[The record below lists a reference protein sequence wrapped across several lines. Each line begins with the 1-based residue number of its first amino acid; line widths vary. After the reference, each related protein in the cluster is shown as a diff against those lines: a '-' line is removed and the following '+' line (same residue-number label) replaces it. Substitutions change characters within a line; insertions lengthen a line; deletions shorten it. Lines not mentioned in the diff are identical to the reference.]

1 MRRFTLLLALVFTLG
16 YTVAQQARIAPHADQ
31 VAFPIQQENY
41 EPETAVQAI
50 QAGSTTTSSPYTVGA
65 KTLGNVTA
73 TKVGEGPNAYGG
85 LSTSVNQ
92 ITHLSSLNY
101 MSVIFRHN
109 NGECG
114 GQSGQYRY
122 SYSTDLGQTWLDN
135 TSGASSCFGYGPL
148 NPAHFQAGRYPSM
161 FAFLPSGQSALSEVR
176 MAYGG
181 WSHNGVNNN
190 TNIQWTGNVTGV
202 VKDPTNF
209 GTPSTNV
216 TQEAY
221 PMYLQ
226 GGIDYGSTNMVER
239 IPGEY
244 WIPLVN
250 RDPGSN
256 NLGNIDLWKG
266 VYDATGDTLSWSLAT
281 VINSDHATPNDP
293 TVGSPNMAFSPDGQS
308 GVLIWSG
315 DLASNNPGGVDSSSA
330 LIYTRTLDGGAT
342 WDTPD
347 EFDFLNYPALTDSLQ
362 SLLFINTAGD
372 TVPFSTGAGTLS
384 FTSDVVVDAN
394 GMPHVIAR
402 VATAQTNEDDGTVS
416 PLGNFIY
423 PGLPKF
429 LLDFTLDPSGEWNGI
444 FLSPIACWVG
454 EFLATPDPIS
464 VDVWCQ
470 ASRSADGTKIFFS
483 WTDTDTTGVGGND
496 NINPDLF
503 GRMLD
508 INTMQLSPTIDWT
521 DGDPNWDGSVL
532 LPTVDPVALDDGA
545 GLFTVP
551 TMVSEFTDAG
561 QTTGYW
567 YFSDIQYDASTA
579 TIPVNWASNCFQST
593 LADAPTVTEPNC
605 GNSDGVINPNITG
618 GVAPFTYSWN
628 TGATSASL
636 TGLNPGTYSYVV
648 TDAEGCSVSGEILL
662 ESASPVT
669 ATPQVISD
677 ISCAGLSDGSAAL
690 EMADGTAPYSFVWG
704 NGETDSIATQLP
716 AGTTTVE
723 VTDAAGCV
731 IFAEVAVS
739 EPAALVVDDVT
750 DGVVTCFGDS
760 DGEVSAAASGGTG
773 NLSYSW
779 DDGSTGATVSNLP
792 AGTYEVTVTDEN
804 GCTATQNAT
813 VAQPAALGPQ
823 LIAIPAFSPN
833 SGSIT
838 IDPTNGPGNGPEYTY
853 TISLDNVL
861 GLPPADPFDTTF
873 TSLNPNGEAFIGLCG
888 GTYTV
893 IVEDVKG
900 CLDTGSVTVEASPNA
915 YCAQADTTTAINGT
929 KGLSRFNVYPNPAE
943 GMLQVELELVEMGDL
958 VLEVVNTQGE
968 AVATRRVSRVP
979 SYQTTFDLSHVAGGM
994 YLLRVT
1000 TSQGTQ
1006 STKVMLR

>member
-1 MRRFTLLLALVFTLG
+1 MRRLTLLWALVFALG

-31 VAFPIQQENY
+31 EAFPIQRELV
-41 EPETAVQAI
+41 EPEVAAQAS
-50 QAGSTTTSSPYTVGA
+50 QTTPPTNPSPYAVGA
-65 KTLGNVTA
+65 KTVGNVTA
-73 TKVGEGPNAYGG
+73 TKVGEGPNAFGG
-85 LSTSVNQ
+85 FSTSVNQ
-92 ITHLSSLNY
+92 VTHLSSLDY
-101 MSVIFRHN
+101 MAVIFRQN
-109 NGECG
+109 NNECG

-122 SYSTDLGQTWLDN
+122 SYSTDLGQTWFDN
-135 TSGASSCFGYGPL
+135 TSGASSCFGFGTL
-148 NPAHFQAGRYPSM
+148 NPTHFQAGRYPSM
-161 FAFLPSGQSALSEVR
+161 FAFLPSGQSTLSDIR

-181 WSHNGVNNN
+181 WSHNGVGSN
-190 TNIQWTGNVTGV
+190 TNVVWTGNVTGV
-202 VKDPTNF
+202 VNDPTNF
-209 GTPSTNV
+209 VNPSTNV
-216 TQEAY
+216 SQEAY
-221 PMYLQ
+221 PMYQQ

-266 VYDATGDTLSWSLAT
+266 VYDATGDTLAWSLAT
-281 VINSDHATPNDP
+281 VIDPDHATPNDP

-308 GVLIWSG
+308 GVLIWTG
-315 DLASNNPGGVDSSSA
+315 DLASTNPGGVDSSSSI
-330 LIYTRTLDGGAT
+330 IYTRTLDGGAT

-347 EFDFLNYPALTDSLQ
+347 EFDLLNYPALTDSLQ
-362 SLLFINTAGD
+362 SLLFINAAGD
-372 TVPFSTGAGTLS
+372 TVPFSTGAGTVS

-394 GMPHVIAR
+394 GIPHVIAR
-402 VATAQTNEDDGTVS
+402 VATAQRNEDDGSVS

-429 LLDFTLDPSGEWNGI
+429 LLDFTIDPSGEWNGI
-444 FLSPIACWVG
+444 FLSPIACWTG
-454 EFLATPDPIS
+454 DFLSTPGDPIS

-483 WTDTDTTGVGGND
+483 WTDTDTTGIGGSE

-508 INTMQLSPTIDWT
+508 VNTMQLSPIIDWT
-521 DGDPNWDGSVL
+521 DGDPNWDGEVL

-545 GLFTVP
+545 NLFTVP

-593 LADAPTVTEPNC
+593 LADAPNVVEPTC
-605 GNSDGVINPNITG
+605 GGSDGVINPNITG
-618 GVAPFTYSWN
+618 GVAPFAYSWN

-636 TGLNPGTYSYVV
+636 TGLNPGSYSYVV
-648 TDAEGCSVSGEILL
+648 TDAEGCTVSGEVLL
-662 ESASPVT
+662 ESASPIT

-677 ISCAGLSDGSAAL
+677 ISCAGLTDGSAAL
-690 EMADGTAPYSFVWG
+690 EMADGTAPYSFAWA

-731 IFAEVAVS
+731 TFAEVAVS
-739 EPAALVVDDVT
+739 EPAALVVDNIT
-750 DGVVTCFGDS
+750 DGTVTCAGDS

-773 NLSYSW
+773 NLTYSW
-779 DDGSTGATVSNLP
+779 DNGATGATISGLA

-804 GCTATQNAT
+804 GCTVSQNAA
-813 VAQPAALGPQ
+813 VDEPAALEP
-823 LIAIPAFSPN
+823 LVTSFPSTSPN

-838 IDPTNGPGNGPEYTY
+838 IDPAGQPGNGPDYTY
-853 TISLDNVL
+853 TITLAEVL
-861 GLPPADPFDTTF
+861 GFPPANPFDTTF
-873 TSLNPNGEAFIGLCG
+873 VSSAVVGESIIGLCG
-888 GTYTV
+888 GTYRV
-893 IVEDVKG
+893 LVEDAKG
-900 CLDTGSVTVEASPNA
+900 CTFTDSINVEASPNA
-915 YCAQADTTTAINGT
+915 FCAQAATAIEEVNGL
-929 KGLSRFNVYPNPAE
+929 KRFNVYPNPTQ
-943 GMLQVELELVEMGDL
+943 GLLQVELELVETDDL
-958 VLEVVNTQGE
+958 LIEVLNTQGE
-968 AVATRRVSRVP
+968 SVATRQVSKVP
-979 SYQTTFDLSHVAGGM
+979 NYQTTFDLSHATGGM

>member
-1 MRRFTLLLALVFTLG
+1 MLVGMLTALGLS
-16 YTVAQQARIAPHADQ
+16 AQAQRVVPADAQEALQAVPLNQEIVERPGPATPSLPPVGTQ
-31 VAFPIQQENY
+31 VVSNI
-41 EPETAVQAI
+41 
-50 QAGSTTTSSPYTVGA
+50 
-65 KTLGNVTA
+65 TA
-73 TKVGEGPNAYGG
+73 TQIGQATNAFSS
-85 LSTSVNQ
+85 LSTGVNQ
-92 ITHLSSLNY
+92 LSHITSANFMVAIYRHDLNT
-101 MSVIFRHN
+101 
-109 NGECG
+109 CG
-114 GQSGQYRY
+114 GESGHYRY
-122 SYSTDLGQTWLDN
+122 SFSTDLGATWDI
-135 TSGASSCFGYGPL
+135 GAAGTDPTACYGYGRLNNAFQETGRFPNVIAHLPTGQTLADSIDLIFTGRHFPL
-148 NPAHFQAGRYPSM
+148 GGG
-161 FAFLPSGQSALSEVR
+161 LP
-176 MAYGG
+176 
-181 WSHNGVNNN
+181 
-190 TNIQWTGNVTGV
+190 WTGCL
-202 VKDPTNF
+202 F
-209 GTPSTNV
+209 GTVDDATNWV
-216 TQEAY
+216 SETNNVVQENY
-221 PMYLQ
+221 PMASTE
-226 GGIDYGSTNMVER
+226 DEGSTNLVER
-239 IPGEY
+239 VPGEY
-244 WIPLVN
+244 WVPSSTLSGTPALDGNVN
-250 RDPGSN
+250 
-256 NLGNIDLWKG
+256 LWKG
-266 VYDATGDTLSWSLAT
+266 VYNNTTGVVDWSVATTL
-281 VINSDHATPNDP
+281 TPNSFEP
-293 TVGSPNMAFSPDGQS
+293 TAADVNRVISNAVMGFSPDGQD
-308 GVLIWSG
+308 GIVAWLG
-315 DLASNNPGGVDSSSA
+315 DLAAPAGSPFGSDSA
-330 LIYTRTLDGGAT
+330 LTIVYSRTSDGGNT
-342 WDTPD
+342 WGPV
-347 EFDFLNYPALTDSLQ
+347 EEINMLSYPNLIDSLQ
-362 SLLFINTAGD
+362 SFWINVLTATGD
-372 TVPFSTGAGTLS
+372 TVPSSAGVPTTGFDLDLT
-384 FTSDVVVDAN
+384 VDAN
-394 GMPHVIAR
+394 GNPHVIVLVGSA
-402 VATAQTNEDDGTVS
+402 ATNLADGTI
-416 PLGNFIY
+416 NFPPTYSIFS
-423 PGLPKF
+423 GLRKF
-429 LLDFTLDPSGEWNGI
+429 VIDWTIDPAGDWNGI
-444 FLSPIACWVG
+444 VLGSPATFRG
-454 EFLATPDPIS
+454 EFVGIS
-464 VDVWCQ
+464 VDPYVQ
-470 ASRSADGTKIFFS
+470 ASRSEDGTKVFLS
-483 WTDTDTTGVGGND
+483 WTDTDTTGNFGTDD
-496 NINPDLF
+496 NLNPDLF
-503 GRMLD
+503 GRMID
-508 INTMQLSPTIDWT
+508 VNTSQISPTINWT
-521 DGDPNWDGSVL
+521 DGDANWDGAAL
-532 LPTVDPVALDDGA
+532 MPTVDPIALFDGTA
-545 GLFTVP
+545 TYTVP
-551 TMVSEFTDAG
+551 TMVSSFTDGLA
-561 QTTGYW
+561 TTGYW
-567 YFSDIQYDASTA
+567 YFSNIAYGNSST
-579 TIPVNWASNCFQST
+579 TLPIDYLSNCFQST